1 MLGDIEEVA
10 VRVRAAGLG
19 VEAAKVCYL
28 FMLRERELSNHRATF
43 KTIPGW
49 SDGLNDWNGL
59 KYLQS
64 AEKLCRSPSTVLG
77 ARPELDEG
85 TTGGGLISLRLS
97 RSC

>member
-43 KTIPGW
+43 KKFKSFKTFSGF
-49 SDGLNDWNGL
+49 SDGLNDWNVL
-59 KYLQS
+59 NDLN
-64 AEKLCRSPSTVLG
+64 AARSVF
-77 ARPELDEG
+77 
-85 TTGGGLISLRLS
+85 
-97 RSC
+97 